1 MVMENES
8 IEKLPILRITQQGKS
23 EIEDVVVREHSLTI
37 VLNNKELVTLLCSPG
52 KLEYLAAGF
61 LLSQGLINSRDD
73 IREIVID
80 DNSIARVET
89 NLPVE
94 IPASAV
100 VASSGARG
108 VVSLSVRKISAKYQV
123 ELSPSRIFSLVE
135 DFVQHSKLFKN
146 TGGVHSAALCDLR
159 GILVFSE
166 DIGRHNAIDKVFGEC
181 LLKYITTD
189 NCIVITSGRV
199 SSEIL
204 FKVAKRDVPVLI
216 SKSAPTDMGVRLA
229 DESGV
234 TLIGFVRGEKM
245 NVYTHSWRVM
255 ADVG

>member
-61 LLSQGLINSRDD
+61 LLSQGLINSRAD

-108 VVSLSVRKISAKYQV
+108 VVSSSVRKISTKSQV
-123 ELSPSRIFSLVE
+123 ELSTSMIFSLVE
-135 DFVQHSKLFKN
+135 DFVQRSKLFKN

-159 GILVFSE
+159 GILFFSE

-189 NCIVITSGRV
+189 NCMIITSGRV

-216 SKSAPTDMGVRLA
+216 SKSAPTDMGARLA

-245 NVYTHSWRVM
+245 NVYTHSWRVI